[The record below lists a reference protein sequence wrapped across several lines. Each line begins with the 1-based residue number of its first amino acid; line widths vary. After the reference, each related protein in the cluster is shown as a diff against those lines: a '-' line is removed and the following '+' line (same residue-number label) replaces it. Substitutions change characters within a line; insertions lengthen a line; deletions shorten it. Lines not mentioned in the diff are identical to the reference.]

1 MVATKTQ
8 EFSIHRGWE
17 NGGERGSTEQS
28 ALLLRCNRCPPR
40 GLWGTGGLS
49 RLLKNWGKGRRVRF
63 WRKIGVLEYGSG
75 ACSGLL
81 EPAQAAAPINRGS
94 LMRS

>member
-1 MVATKTQ
+1 M
-8 EFSIHRGWE
+8 
-17 NGGERGSTEQS
+17 
-28 ALLLRCNRCPPR
+28 
-40 GLWGTGGLS
+40 S